1 MCVSE
6 HNLCLHTYISICKIA
21 YICSIFTAYSYFCN
35 HKKFLGGLP
44 MASQNAKKKGTAA
57 EPKYPLGLLLPII
70 AVLSVIPLITY
81 MYSYETKLGK
91 FEWYTSQTSAVD
103 FFLHTKLIWF
113 LVACA
118 CMIFCLVYMIFA
130 DEQKAAWCKILI
142 PLAIYCGIS
151 FISALASSNRD
162 FCFSGIYE
170 QFEPVWALMGY
181 CLTAYY
187 CFFIMRTEAAVKRIM
202 PWFVAGITVM
212 VLLGL
217 SQALKHD
224 FFRTSLGQK
233 LMTPSTYKGGPLKFN
248 FEEGRTYL
256 SLYNPNY
263 VGFYVCL
270 IVPIL
275 VGLIFAF
282 KKVWAKIGCAVLI
295 VSPYAYSFCITVAC
309 RYSCGYL
316 FSYSYA
322 SLYEESVY

>member
-1 MCVSE
+1 
-6 HNLCLHTYISICKIA
+6 
-21 YICSIFTAYSYFCN
+21 
-35 HKKFLGGLP
+35 
-44 MASQNAKKKGTAA
+44 
-57 EPKYPLGLLLPII
+57 
-70 AVLSVIPLITY
+70 
-81 MYSYETKLGK
+81 
-91 FEWYTSQTSAVD
+91 
-103 FFLHTKLIWF
+103 
-113 LVACA
+113 
-118 CMIFCLVYMIFA
+118 
-130 DEQKAAWCKILI
+130 
-142 PLAIYCGIS
+142 
-151 FISALASSNRD
+151 
-162 FCFSGIYE
+162 
-170 QFEPVWALMGY
+170 MGY

-275 VGLIFAF
+275 VGLIFAL
-282 KKVWAKIGCAVLI
+282 KKVWAKIGCTVLI
-295 VSPYAYSFCITVAC
+295 VSLMLI
-309 RYSCGYL
+309 L
-316 FSYSYA
+316 FA
-322 SLYEESVY
+322 SQSRAGILAVIFSLIVMLLCMRKVFIKNIKILNLMELGVNFKSKSLLPQSLFL

>member
-1 MCVSE
+1 
-6 HNLCLHTYISICKIA
+6 
-21 YICSIFTAYSYFCN
+21 
-35 HKKFLGGLP
+35 
-44 MASQNAKKKGTAA
+44 
-57 EPKYPLGLLLPII
+57 
-70 AVLSVIPLITY
+70 
-81 MYSYETKLGK
+81 
-91 FEWYTSQTSAVD
+91 
-103 FFLHTKLIWF
+103 
-113 LVACA
+113 
-118 CMIFCLVYMIFA
+118 MIFCLVYMIFA

-263 VGFYVCL
+263 VGF
-270 IVPIL
+270 
-275 VGLIFAF
+275 
-282 KKVWAKIGCAVLI
+282 
-295 VSPYAYSFCITVAC
+295 
-309 RYSCGYL
+309 
-316 FSYSYA
+316 
-322 SLYEESVY
+322 

>member
-1 MCVSE
+1 
-6 HNLCLHTYISICKIA
+6 
-21 YICSIFTAYSYFCN
+21 
-35 HKKFLGGLP
+35 

-103 FFLHTKLIWF
+103 FFLHTKLRWF
-113 LVACA
+113 HVSCA
-118 CMIFCLVYMIFA
+118 
-130 DEQKAAWCKILI
+130 
-142 PLAIYCGIS
+142 LAIYCGIS

-295 VSPYAYSFCITVAC
+295 VSLITVAC